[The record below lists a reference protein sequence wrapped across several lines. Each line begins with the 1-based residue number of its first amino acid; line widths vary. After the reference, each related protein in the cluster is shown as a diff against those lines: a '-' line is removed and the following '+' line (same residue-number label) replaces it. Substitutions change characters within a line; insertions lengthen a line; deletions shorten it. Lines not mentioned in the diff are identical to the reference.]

1 MELLEIIIF
10 SVKIFA
16 LVSAL
21 IVISSYFIYKLKD
34 RKRDKPYAKI
44 QTQPL
49 TPVLSATPGNINPDF
64 FENIHNSNMPTET
77 IQYDYRQYDN
87 VQYHKIQVDNNQN
100 QNIQL
105 DNPQY
110 QNPQTIN
117 IQYENQP
124 MVLYQKNQQRSY
136 GQRFKILNEDDNS
149 TTQRRHVI
157 EKLQPVTAAPQKF
170 SNQRQANVF
179 NIYDHY
185 SSSNF
190 EPMHKIK
197 L

>member
-1 MELLEIIIF
+1 
-10 SVKIFA
+10 
-16 LVSAL
+16 
-21 IVISSYFIYKLKD
+21 
-34 RKRDKPYAKI
+34 
-44 QTQPL
+44 
-49 TPVLSATPGNINPDF
+49 
-64 FENIHNSNMPTET
+64 MPTET

-117 IQYENQP
+117 IHYENQP

-157 EKLQPVTAAPQKF
+157 EKLQPVTEPLK
-170 SNQRQANVF
+170 SSIKGRQT
-179 NIYDHY
+179 Y
-185 SSSNF
+185 STFTTIIPAGIILSLC
-190 EPMHKIK
+190 IK
-197 L
+197 